1 MYFLW
6 CNRDGTDNQRQTL
19 PIGRSTKQQSSTNQ
33 RSYVTWL
40 TCNWKLK
47 PWLNGGRTRTHDTKT
62 LPCNGS
68 GPRHPHIPSP
78 FRTRQSSPEHSLRK
92 LSDLHAGPVNIWPHF
107 HWNTNTR
114 VNFLAHCTPSL
125 SCPCRRRRT
134 NPSPIP
140 QSSPAIADRPIIHL
154 RRPPGLACTTPARPL
169 SRSEGPGDHVGSS
182 RPSLPA
188 CLREGSGSPVPDM
201 ASADL
206 LRREEEFY
214 SSLFD
219 PAKGTCFLPGRC
231 SYRARSRI
239 GRPNVASFTPS
250 LLKFWCVC
258 AWTQV
263 AASGRGRSWLRGR
276 LKSSRTWP
284 PRWRSSSSS
293 SSSLLLPSIR
303 HCYPFFFHFTSGG
316 RLSRIALHLCSAKLL
331 RCQIKNGVAGK
342 LHLLS
347 VCM

>member
-1 MYFLW
+1 LAEKE
-6 CNRDGTDNQRQTL
+6 GKKL
-19 PIGRSTKQQSSTNQ
+19 NQ

-169 SRSEGPGDHVGSS
+169 SRSAAPATTSAVHARVC
-182 RPSLPA
+182 LPA
-188 CLREGSGSPVPDM
+188 CEKVPGVRFQTWRARICCGGRRSSTPPSLIPPKVPAFYQED
-201 ASADL
+201 AHTELAPGSADQMWHL
-206 LRREEEFY
+206 LPLPSWNFGACVRGRRW
-214 SSLFD
+214 
-219 PAKGTCFLPGRC
+219 R
-231 SYRARSRI
+231 R
-239 GRPNVASFTPS
+239 
-250 LLKFWCVC
+250 
-258 AWTQV
+258 QV
-263 AASGRGRSWLRGR
+263 AVAADWEEDWSPRGHGHQGDEARHHPHPHCCCLLLGIATLFFSFYLWWTI
-276 LKSSRTWP
+276 KSNCP
-284 PRWRSSSSS
+284 
-293 SSSLLLPSIR
+293 SSLL
-303 HCYPFFFHFTSGG
+303 C
-316 RLSRIALHLCSAKLL
+316 
-331 RCQIKNGVAGK
+331 
-342 LHLLS
+342 
-347 VCM
+347 